1 MGEETLPLF
10 FFCMITLIISTVLI
24 ILLITFIFYMKREKV
39 RDQMYGCIV
48 LAIDLSTHIAM
59 VELVRVGKRFL
70 KVDEN
75 GFQRWEVTVLNSGNK
90 KVVFRDTNLFYTDQI
105 DLYNEMKLNPS
116 SFQNK
121 TKIEDEILEEKDD
134 N

>member
-1 MGEETLPLF
+1 
-10 FFCMITLIISTVLI
+10 MIILIISIVLI
-24 ILLITFIFYMKREKV
+24 FLFVLFILFKKRDKV
-39 RDQMYGCIV
+39 KDQMYGCIV
-48 LAIDLSTHIAM
+48 LAIDLSTHIAK

-70 KVDEN
+70 KTDEN

-90 KVVFRDTNLFYTDQI
+90 TVVFRDTNLFYVDQI